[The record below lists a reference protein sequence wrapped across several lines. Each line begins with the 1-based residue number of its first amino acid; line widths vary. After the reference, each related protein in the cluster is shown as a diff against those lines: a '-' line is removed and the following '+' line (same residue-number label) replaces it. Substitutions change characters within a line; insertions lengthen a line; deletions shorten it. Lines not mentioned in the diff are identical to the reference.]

1 MTLEDYMMEVDV
13 QSWLDAHGYESMG
26 VYPTGEP
33 FVEIEGTTYTFDVTP
48 DEFQQLL
55 QDSVEQDQDFITPHR
70 VEDDQDEDSLVL
82 PVI

>member
-55 QDSVEQDQDFITPHR
+55 QDWYQGQNWFQHPNLH
-70 VEDDQDEDSLVL
+70 Q
-82 PVI
+82 